1 MALNVAINFPINHYG
16 VLRLAC
22 IIALMLISASYVVGT
37 HNRKKYF
44 DGEFNWVQPKKY
56 HAHHHYDSHM
66 KKLQPNM
73 HYDVQGYGQMDRLK
87 EMNPPL
93 MQGNIVIFK
102 KRYCLYDIYIYIYVY
117 SCYLISPF

>member
-22 IIALMLISASYVVGT
+22 IIVVILISASYVVGT

-44 DGEFNWVQPKKY
+44 DAEFNRVQHKKH

-66 KKLQPNM
+66 KNLHPNV
-73 HYDVQGYGQMDRLK
+73 YQDVQGYGQMDRLT

-93 MQGNIVIFK
+93 MQGNIAILLKSIILQKSVHRF
-102 KRYCLYDIYIYIYVY
+102 IYIYIYIY
-117 SCYLISPF
+117 I